1 MFAGEVRQ
9 HRAVQMISMA
19 LAVSSPS
26 LAYGSRW
33 PGFAGRNALLPLMP
47 AHSNNQSNLGGSS
60 AVQSRR
66 PRNPH
71 LRGAP
76 LIQSA
81 GNAPTHVFDEELCL
95 DIRRRVGCRL
105 L

>member
-1 MFAGEVRQ
+1 VMFAGEVRQ

-47 AHSNNQSNLGGSS
+47 VHSNNQSN
-60 AVQSRR
+60 
-66 PRNPH
+66 
-71 LRGAP
+71 
-76 LIQSA
+76 
-81 GNAPTHVFDEELCL
+81 
-95 DIRRRVGCRL
+95 
-105 L
+105 